1 MNSGNSMK
9 YGIKKI
15 GVIGAGQMGS
25 GIAQVAAQ
33 SKFQVILNDIDE
45 MFIRN
50 GIESIRKNLQILVK
64 KGKMREQEVEAL
76 LSRINCTVDL
86 SPVGEES
93 DFIIEAVPENLPLKK
108 RIFENLDNICSS
120 HAIFASNTSSLSI
133 TEIAAATKRP
143 DKVIGMHFSN
153 PVPIMRNVELIKGMV
168 TSKETLEITMRLARD
183 FGKEVILA
191 KDLPGFCG
199 NRLLPLFLNEAFY
212 VLMEGISTAEDIDK
226 EIRLGLRHPM
236 GPLELS
242 DFIGLDTVLAI
253 LDYLHKE
260 CGEKYRPC
268 PLLRQ
273 YVRAGYLGVKT
284 GRGVFEYPHSQKGQ
298 DRE

>member
-1 MNSGNSMK
+1 MQSR
-9 YGIKKI
+9 IKKI
-15 GVIGAGQMGS
+15 GVVGAGQMGS
-25 GIAQVAAQ
+25 GIVQVAAQ
-33 SKFQVILNDIDE
+33 SGFQVILNDIDE
-45 MFIRN
+45 TFIRN
-50 GIESIRKNLQILVK
+50 GMESIRKSLQILVK
-64 KGKMREQEVEAL
+64 KGKIGEQEVEAL
-76 LSRINCTVDL
+76 FSRINCTVDL
-86 SPVGEES
+86 SEVGKES
-93 DFIIEAVPENLPLKK
+93 DFIIEAVPENLSLKK
-108 RIFENLDNICSS
+108 RIFENLDRICPG
-120 HAIFASNTSSLSI
+120 HTIFASNTSSLSI

-153 PVPIMRNVELIKGMV
+153 PVPVMRNVELIKGMV
-168 TSKETLEITMRLARD
+168 TSEETLEITKNLAID
-183 FGKEVILA
+183 LGKEVILA

-199 NRLLPLFLNEAFY
+199 NRLLLLFLNEAFY
-212 VLMEGISTAEDIDK
+212 VLMEGIATAEDIDK

-284 GRGVFEYPHSQKGQ
+284 GRGVFEYPRSPRGE
-298 DRE
+298 D